1 VSRENYL
8 AINIFLADPFLK
20 LERHPSAAKGKKPT
34 RQQGTG
40 IHPGRYFFLPSVKI
54 FFMVYLCL

>member
-8 AINIFLADPFLK
+8 RINIFLADPFLK
-20 LERHPSAAKGKKPT
+20 LERHPGAAKEKKPT

-40 IHPGRYFFLPSVKI
+40 IHPERYFFLP
-54 FFMVYLCL
+54 